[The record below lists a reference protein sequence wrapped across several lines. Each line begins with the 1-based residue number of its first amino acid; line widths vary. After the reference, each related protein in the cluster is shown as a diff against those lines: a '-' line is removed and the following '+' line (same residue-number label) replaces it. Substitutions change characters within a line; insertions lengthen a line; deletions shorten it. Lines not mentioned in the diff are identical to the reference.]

1 MSYPTAC
8 VGLVQRASIAGRFRR
23 LIIPLVLPVI
33 ALLAPVAVQ
42 AQTGTDR
49 GIIEGRVKNAVSGDS
64 LNNARIFV
72 KDTTMTTLTD
82 ESGYYRLSVPPGEV
96 TLRVFFTGLDGQETK
111 VTVASGATQTAD
123 FKLTSVARYGKDVES
138 VTLDTFKVQATK
150 QTNAAAIAV
159 NEQRVALGQKSV
171 VSADQFGTIP
181 DSNPGELMK
190 WLPGVSVEYFANNIV
205 GVSVR
210 GLDAVN
216 TEIRF
221 DGMPQASASTSTL
234 GTSSRDRNFEMLGS
248 SSADIARVEVRK
260 LRTPEDSANA
270 VGGSINLIRRSAFEY
285 DHRVLSYNALFSSD
299 FETFGLAK
307 RDGPRDTQI
316 IGWRPNLKL
325 TWTDPVSKTFGYAI
339 TVNHNDNLSQV
350 HWSFPTVSFGT
361 ADQAVAAKARIAAGK
376 PLTTASVYNPLAT
389 TEGVHDN
396 PKRDITDGAS
406 VKFDWRP
413 TPELKLSY
421 SLSGGRYQ
429 EQAGD
434 DIRFTWN
441 TGAQTNTNLDSVL
454 GTPGTN
460 DEHHVYGNLGTGFI
474 NYDLREAW
482 RHGIKDTLTN
492 GFSAEWHHGDWT
504 VSGAGSYS
512 TSKHVFRDTDD
523 GFFSSNTFNGS
534 TLPRTG
540 VGLGTASPLRI
551 TVNFSDIG
559 NNFNAQTIK
568 AYQFTTG
575 STTLGPEVN
584 WQDLHN
590 STIGGAVSRPGKTTE
605 SIAAFQFWAKR
616 SFTLA
621 GNPFNVRV
629 GFDYSEQFRNVQSY
643 DAKMWTFVGADH
655 VASTADDNA
664 AQIAAVNV
672 GPRSDAYYKFPAI
685 PRVSMRELYKLYQA
699 HPDWFV
705 YRDAESYRFSTVEP
719 YEILEKKTAPWLEFT
734 GTLLNNRLSYIGGV
748 RYEKN
753 EASGIFALDRGSRYV
768 TNQGLVDGTL
778 AGNQVRYI
786 RKGGQAHG
794 GNDGYF
800 PSFEANYSIR
810 ENLILRV
817 GYAGTKADNRFT
829 RSIIPSGSSTLDFN
843 AVTSGPYSGI
853 ALGTVNRSNPN
864 LKPWTADNYEAHLE
878 YYTPQGGVMSVG
890 GFLKEINDVQAQQT
904 ILLDTPEKL
913 AELDLQ
919 QSFLN
924 FQSATWVNVGKGEIS
939 GVEAE
944 IRQPLDAWLPGF
956 ARGLTLTGSASA
968 SHLAKFIYLKTSGF
982 GNVGTDFQNFYEK
995 QFKASIGYRHG
1006 KLGLNV
1012 GAIYN
1017 GRVFRQAE
1025 DVAASATNPAIAG
1038 FRYYPPYTTVD
1049 FNIEYAVT
1057 RWAKLF
1063 ISGRNVTNARKIRY
1077 RTVDGA
1083 PDWSNFQIA
1092 NSLGTQY
1099 TAGITGSF

>member
-1 MSYPTAC
+1 MQNA
-8 VGLVQRASIAGRFRR
+8 I
-23 LIIPLVLPVI
+23 
-33 ALLAPVAVQ
+33 
-42 AQTGTDR
+42 TGDY
-49 GIIEGRVKNAVSGDS
+49 
-64 LNNARIFV
+64 LNNARVSIRGTNLV
-72 KDTTMTTLTD
+72 ALTD
-82 ESGYYRLSVPPGEV
+82 SAGYYQLAGVPAGDV
-96 TLRVFFTGLDGQETK
+96 ALRVFFTGLDEQETK
-111 VTVASGATQTAD
+111 VTVTGGQSVAAD
-123 FKLTSVARYGKDVES
+123 FKLSSVARYGKDADTVK
-138 VTLDTFKVQATK
+138 LDKYVVQATK
-150 QTNAAAIAV
+150 ETNAAAIAV
-159 NEQRVALGQKSV
+159 NEQRMALGQKSV

-221 DGMPQASASTSTL
+221 DGMPQASASTATL

-248 SSADIARVEVRK
+248 SSADIARVEIRK

-270 VGGSINLIRRSAFEY
+270 IGGSINMVRRTAFEY
-285 DHRVLSYNALFSSD
+285 SQRVLTYNALFSSD
-299 FETFGLAK
+299 FETFGLSK

-350 HWSFPTVSFGT
+350 HWSFPTVNFGN
-361 ADQAVAAKARIAAGK
+361 ADQAAAAKARVAAGQ
-376 PLTTASVYNPLAT
+376 PLTTVSVYNPVGT
-389 TEGVHDN
+389 TEGLHDN
-396 PKRDITDGAS
+396 PKQDITDGAS
-406 VKFDWRP
+406 VKLDWRP
-413 TPELKLSY
+413 TPELRLSY
-421 SLSGGRYQ
+421 SFSGGRYQ
-429 EQAGD
+429 ERAGD

-441 TGAQTNTNLDSVL
+441 TGGQTNTNLDSVI

-460 DEHHVYGNLGTGFI
+460 NEHNVYGNLGTGFI

-482 RHGIKDTLTN
+482 RNGIKDTFTSA
-492 GFSAEWHHGDWT
+492 FDAEWRRGDWILT
-504 VSGAGSYS
+504 GAASYS
-512 TSKHVFRDTDD
+512 TSKHIFRDTDD

-534 TLPRTG
+534 SLPRTG
-540 VGLGTASPLRI
+540 LGTGTASPLRV
-551 TVNFSDIG
+551 TVNFTDIG
-559 NNFNAQTIK
+559 DNFNAHTIK

-575 STTLGPEVN
+575 NTALGPEID

-590 STIGGAVSRPGKTTE
+590 STIGGAVSRPGRTNE
-605 SIAAFQFWAKR
+605 SIAALRLSAKR
-616 SFTLA
+616 AFTLA
-621 GNPFNVRV
+621 GNPFNVRL

-643 DAKMWTFVGADH
+643 DANLWTFVGADH
-655 VASTADDNA
+655 VAATADDNA

-672 GPRSDAYYKFPAI
+672 GPRSDAFYKFPAI
-685 PRVSMRELYKLYQA
+685 PRVSMRELYNLYKT
-699 HPDWFV
+699 HPDWFA
-705 YRDAESYRFSTVEP
+705 YRDAESYRFTTVEP
-719 YEILEKKTAPWLEFT
+719 YEILEKKTAPWIEFT
-734 GTLLNNRLSYIGGV
+734 GRMLNNRLSYIGGV

-786 RKGGQAHG
+786 RKGGHGHG

-800 PSFEANYSIR
+800 PSLELNYSIL

-829 RSIIPSGSSTLDFN
+829 RSIIPSANSTLDFN
-843 AVTSGPYSGI
+843 PVTSGAFAGI

-878 YYTPQGGVMSVG
+878 YYTSQGGVMSVG
-890 GFLKEINDVQAQQT
+890 GFLKEISNVQVQQT

-913 AELDLQ
+913 AQLDLE
-919 QSFLN
+919 STFLN
-924 FQSATWVNVGKGEIS
+924 FQSATWVNIGDGEIS
-939 GVEAE
+939 GMEAE
-944 IRQPLDAWLPGF
+944 IRQPLDPWLPGI
-956 ARGLTLTGSASA
+956 AKGLTLTASASA
-968 SHLAKFIYLKTSGF
+968 SHLAKFIYLDTSGF
-982 GNVGTDFQNFYEK
+982 GNVGSDFQNFYEK
-995 QFKASIGYRHG
+995 QFKASVGYRRG
-1006 KLGLNV
+1006 KLGANV
-1012 GAIYN
+1012 GAIYY
-1017 GRVFRQAE
+1017 GRVFRQSE
-1025 DVAASATNPAIAG
+1025 DVAASATNPAIKG

-1049 FNIEYAVT
+1049 FNLEYAVT

-1063 ISGRNVTNARKIRY
+1063 LSGRNVTNARKIRY
-1077 RTVDGA
+1077 RAVDGA

-1092 NSLGTQY
+1092 NSLGAQY
-1099 TAGITGSF
+1099 TLGVTGKF